1 MAAER
6 PGRGSD
12 QFPLRL
18 PDGMRDRIKRHAE
31 ANGRSMNS
39 EIVSLIEIALWE
51 ADMGRMQAGLEPLRE
66 TTERDWEII
75 KWAREVEARRKE
87 AAKDPL
93 NLDDIPFFDEP
104 EAKLPQLKNNLA
116 SLPPDLLAAVD
127 VIVTAFTKK
136 NKDEG

>member
-39 EIVSLIEIALWE
+39 EIVSLIEAALWE
-51 ADMGRMQAGLEPLRE
+51 ADMARMQAGLEPLRE
-66 TTERDWEII
+66 PSERDWVVINH
-75 KWAREVEARRKE
+75 AREIEARRKD
-87 AAKDPL
+87 AAKDPM
-93 NLDDIPFFDEP
+93 NFQEVPFFDEP
-104 EAKLPQLKNNLA
+104 AAMLPHLKSNLEH
-116 SLPPDLLAAVD
+116 LPSDLLTALD
-127 VIVTAFTKK
+127 LIVTHFAQHHKSKT
-136 NKDEG
+136 

>member
-1 MAAER
+1 
-6 PGRGSD
+6 
-12 QFPLRL
+12 
-18 PDGMRDRIKRHAE
+18 
-31 ANGRSMNS
+31 MNS